1 MCDLSI
7 GFSSAGSLMPSQ
19 KKKLYN
25 KKKVAA
31 KVKRHI
37 TCRLKRQQLP
47 LPPLGSLPKGPSE
60 SKQENGPECS
70 VQDFQQSPALSHSAQ
85 RFVTSR
91 AICRTVYNIHPS
103 RGNVRQSIQTM
114 EETYEDLSSTPP
126 VPRGTS
132 RVDILSRRIKALPA
146 EKEELRAKL
155 HSTRSKARD
164 KIMRLQTFYRD
175 MYSGNSRSSKIL
187 LNSLSKNNV

>member
-7 GFSSAGSLMPSQ
+7 AFSSAGSLMPSQ

-31 KVKRHI
+31 KVKRR
-37 TCRLKRQQLP
+37 TTRRLKRQQLP
-47 LPPLGSLPKGPSE
+47 LPPPLDSLPKGPSE
-60 SKQENGPECS
+60 SRQENGPECS
-70 VQDFQQSPALSHSAQ
+70 VQDFQQSPASSHSAQ
-85 RFVTSR
+85 RFVTPR
-91 AICRTVYNIHPS
+91 VICGAEYIHPS
-103 RGNVRQSIQTM
+103 RGNVRQSIQRM

-132 RVDILSRRIKALPA
+132 RVDILQRKIKALTA
-146 EKEELRAKL
+146 EKEELQAKL

-187 LNSLSKNNV
+187 LKSLTKNNV

>member
-1 MCDLSI
+1 
-7 GFSSAGSLMPSQ
+7 MPSQ

-31 KVKRHI
+31 KVKRR
-37 TCRLKRQQLP
+37 TTRRLKRQQLP
-47 LPPLGSLPKGPSE
+47 LRVPPLDSLPKGPSE
-60 SKQENGPECS
+60 SRQENGPECS
-70 VQDFQQSPALSHSAQ
+70 VQDFQQSPASSHSAQ
-85 RFVTSR
+85 RFVTPR
-91 AICRTVYNIHPS
+91 DICGTEYNIHPS
-103 RGNVRQSIQTM
+103 RGNVRQSIQRM

-132 RVDILSRRIKALPA
+132 RVDTLQRKIKALTA
-146 EKEELRAKL
+146 EKEELQAKL

-164 KIMRLQTFYRD
+164 KIVRLQTFYRD

-187 LNSLSKNNV
+187 LKSLTKNNV